1 MRRRIVWSETARS
14 EYLAALRYIAERNPD
29 AAARV
34 ARQIEET
41 GASLAEFATGRP
53 GRVRGTYE
61 RVVTGLPY
69 ILAYE
74 IVAGPTGDEAVAILH
89 VIHGA
94 RDWPEGQWPRG

>member
-1 MRRRIVWSETARS
+1 MKRRVVWSEAARA

-34 ARQIEET
+34 AGRIEET
-41 GASLAEFATGRP
+41 GASLAD
-53 GRVRGTYE
+53 
-61 RVVTGLPY
+61 
-69 ILAYE
+69 
-74 IVAGPTGDEAVAILH
+74 PTGDEAVAILH